1 LTLST
6 AHAAAGVKSQ
16 GQQTAERCADFVE
29 RAIVQTVDPLAA
41 QVKTLKDQLQV
52 MSDRLLN

>member
-1 LTLST
+1 
-6 AHAAAGVKSQ
+6 VKSQ